1 MLLPVVVLM
10 LGVEQALTPAQIAED
25 GARTYSIVLAT
36 ILGVSVSAAIL
47 RAIRN
52 THRIAGE

>member
-1 MLLPVVVLM
+1 MVVLM

-52 THRIAGE
+52 THRIGGE